1 MDEFLE
7 TLGFIIRFLIIGFT
21 IVIGIGFMIVVGVCG
36 IMMVDYQISRVWDN
50 SYGKVYCDNKLVYE
64 GRLYRVHDY
73 VRTNNLQSPMFT
85 ITITS
90 PMNRFKT
97 EKCYFCKDF
106 KVTDNK

>member
-1 MDEFLE
+1 MDGFLE
-7 TLGFIIRFLIIGFT
+7 ALGFIIRLLIIGFT
-21 IVIGIGFMIVVGVCG
+21 IVVGVLTMIGG
-36 IMMVDYQISRVWDN
+36 IMMVDYQICRAWDT

-90 PMNRFKT
+90 PRNRFKT

>member
-7 TLGFIIRFLIIGFT
+7 TIGFIIRFLTIGFT
-21 IVIGIGFMIVVGVCG
+21 IVVGVLIMIGG
-36 IMMVDYQISRVWDN
+36 IMMVDYQISRAWDT

-90 PMNRFKT
+90 PRNIFKT

>member
-1 MDEFLE
+1 MNEFLE
-7 TLGFIIRFLIIGFT
+7 GLGFIIKLLIIGFT
-21 IVIGIGFMIVVGVCG
+21 IVVGILIMIGV
-36 IMMVDYQISRVWDN
+36 IMMVNYQICRAWDN

-85 ITITS
+85 IFITN
-90 PMNRFKT
+90 PRNRFKT

>member
-7 TLGFIIRFLIIGFT
+7 ALGIFIRLFIIGFT
-21 IVIGIGFMIVVGVCG
+21 IVVGIGFTIVVGVYG
-36 IMMVDYQISRVWDN
+36 TMMVDYQICRAWDT
-50 SYGKVYCDNKLVYE
+50 SYGKVYCDSKLVYE

-90 PMNRFKT
+90 PRNRFKT

-106 KVTDNK
+106 KVINNK